1 MLPAFLKNVYRINEV
16 IIELMER
23 SELTFH
29 FKGPWFS
36 NVNLLVSVDPAN
48 INHVLSKHFEDYVKG
63 PKLYEILS
71 EALGDGIIVTDS
83 TVWLYHRNVAHSFFS
98 HPNFHQYLVD
108 VTWKKV
114 KNGLIPVFD
123 HVSKHKIEIDLQEL
137 FLRFGYDTMCTIMMD
152 HDPTSL
158 SVDSPDFPL
167 LKAVA
172 DLEHGA
178 LMRHVLPTWIWKLQ
192 RWLNVGYEKKF
203 RQGLRIL
210 DDFIYRCIDRKREA
224 NAKGASS
231 NPKDDQDFEVSF
243 DLLTFFMDN
252 EDKNTNDDKFL
263 RDTITNFFLAGGETT
278 STALSWFFYLLS
290 NNPRVFHKIKEELNS
305 IMTLNDDI
313 EDKILR
319 NFKELSSKLV
329 YLHAALCETLRLYPS
344 VQFNP
349 KTPVEPQI
357 LPSGHR
363 VNPNTEIL
371 FDLHAMGRM
380 KSIWGD
386 DCNEFKP
393 ERWISKEGMIKHE
406 PSYKFSVFSA
416 GPRSCIGK
424 QMAFTQ
430 MKIIVAAVIIQN
442 YHIKGVEKYHVP
454 TASMVLRMKHGFKVK
469 IFRS

>member
-1 MLPAFLKNVYRINEV
+1 MLPTLLKNVYRINEA

-36 NVNLLVSVDPAN
+36 NVNILVSVDPTN

-63 PKLYEILS
+63 PKLYEILG
-71 EALGDGIIVTDS
+71 EPLGDGILVTDS
-83 TVWLYHRNVAHSFFS
+83 TVWLHHRNVAHSFFS
-98 HPNFHQYLVD
+98 HPKFHQYLVD

-123 HVSKHKIEIDLQEL
+123 HVSEQNIEIDLQEL

-178 LMRHVLPTWIWKLQ
+178 IMRHAVPTWIWKLQ

-203 RQGLRIL
+203 RQGWKIL
-210 DDFIYRCIDRKREA
+210 DNFIYNCIDRKRETKV
-224 NAKGASS
+224 NK
-231 NPKDDQDFEVSF
+231 DQDFDEVSF

-319 NFKELSSKLV
+319 NFKELSNKLV

-371 FDLHAMGRM
+371 FDMHAMGRM

-393 ERWISKEGMIKHE
+393 ERWILEGGMIKHE

-442 YHIKGVEKYHVP
+442 YHIKAVEKYHVP
-454 TASMVLRMKHGFKVK
+454 TASMVLRMKNGFKVK

>member
-1 MLPAFLKNVYRINEV
+1 MLPALLKNAYRIHEFL
-16 IIELMER
+16 IELMER
-23 SELTFH
+23 SNLTFH

-36 NVNLLVSVDPAN
+36 NMNLLLTIDPTN
-48 INHVLSKHFEDYVKG
+48 IHHVLSKRFENYVKG
-63 PKLYEILS
+63 PKLYEIL
-71 EALGDGIIVTDS
+71 EPLGDGILTTDS
-83 TVWLYHRNVAHSFFS
+83 TLWLYHRNVAHSFFN
-98 HPNFHQYLVD
+98 HPKFHQSLVD

-114 KNGLIPVFD
+114 KNGLIPVLE
-123 HVSKHKIEIDLQEL
+123 HVSKHNIVIDLQDL
-137 FLRFGYDTMCTIMMD
+137 FLRFSYDTMCTIMMD

-172 DLEHGA
+172 DMAHGA
-178 LMRHVLPTWIWKLQ
+178 FIRHAVPTWIWKLQ
-192 RWLNVGYEKKF
+192 RWLNVGEEKKF
-203 RQGLRIL
+203 RQGWKIL
-210 DDFIYRCIDRKREA
+210 DNFIYKCIDRKREA
-224 NAKGASS
+224 KAKGASIPS
-231 NPKDDQDFEVSF
+231 KTNNKDQDFEVSY

-252 EDKNTNDDKFL
+252 EDKNTNDKFL

-278 STALSWFFYLLS
+278 STALSWFFYLIS
-290 NNPRVFHKIKEELNS
+290 NHPKVSHKIKQELNS
-305 IMTLNDDI
+305 IMIQNDDNYEMI
-313 EDKILR
+313 FR
-319 NFKELSSKLV
+319 NFKEISSKLV

-344 VQFNP
+344 IVFNP

-363 VNPNTEIL
+363 VNSNTEII
-371 FDLHAMGRM
+371 FNTYAMGRM

-393 ERWISKEGMIKHE
+393 ERWILEGRMIKHE

-430 MKIIVAAVIIQN
+430 MKIVAAIIIQN
-442 YHIKGVEKYHVP
+442 YHIEAVEKYHVP
-454 TASMVLRMKHGFKVK
+454 TMSMVLHMKHGFKVR